1 MKKIIT
7 SALAAAA
14 LLSCTCCS
22 LKKDS
27 SDTDKKQKNF
37 TWKVGNP
44 VVPEIEKEVIWET
57 DRIRVSTEYFK
68 RAETGLKI
76 RIENKSNTDL
86 ELSLSELNVHVNDFT
101 MTDFL
106 YADVPAGETLFDT
119 IGFNNQCIRDADID
133 EIHCAEFVLEA
144 EYDGNFKDKEKSDT
158 IIVGD
163 KSDDWH
169 KDDEAPDG
177 QLLWDSDGIKIISL
191 GFSGEIIPVLSVYI
205 ENNTGEEIDAKLTW
219 ADVNGLDVDLLSKRN
234 HCYIQNGKKRI
245 CQFDMN
251 EIMEE
256 SGEDSLKVFGLNF
269 DIDIGEDDS
278 LRTRYRNIKDIS
290 DYVYKPSETTTEKEE
305 DQT

>member
-7 SALAAAA
+7 AVIAAVT
-14 LLSCTCCS
+14 LLSCAGCS

-27 SDTDKKQKNF
+27 SDTDNKQKNSAL
-37 TWKVGNP
+37 KVGNP

-57 DRIRVSTEYFK
+57 DRIRVSTEFFK
-68 RAETGLKI
+68 RAEPGLKI
-76 RIENKSNTDL
+76 KIENKSNTDL
-86 ELSLSELNVHVNDFT
+86 ELSLSDPYVHVNGFT

-106 YADVPAGETLFDT
+106 SANVPAGETLFDT
-119 IGFNNQCIRDADID
+119 ISFNNQCIRDADID

-163 KSDDWH
+163 KSDEWR
-169 KDDEAPDG
+169 KDDDAPDG
-177 QLLWDSDGIKIISL
+177 QLLWDSNGIKIISL

-205 ENNTGEEIDAKLTW
+205 ENNTGKEIDAHLTW
-219 ADVNGLDVDLLSKRN
+219 ADVNGLDVDLLSKSL
-234 HCYIQNGKKRI
+234 HGYIQNGKKRI
-245 CQFDMN
+245 CQYDMD

-278 LRTRYRNIKDIS
+278 LRTRYLNIKDIS
-290 DYVYKPSETTTEKEE
+290 GYTYKPSETTTEKEE
-305 DQT
+305 D